1 MHCLDAGL
9 VVGGGEN
16 REHSDAFATG
26 LGGARRSGGVEHAI
40 EDGRVLLAVRT
51 CTELGA
57 DVGAADGGDGLDA
70 VVDRSRRVAQPWRSA
85 AYQPTPRQPG
95 QSALGDVHSR
105 SLSPSFEHSIG
116 NGRVERAVFA
126 HAQPMFGGGV

>member
-40 EDGRVLLAVRT
+40 EDGRVLLAVLT
-51 CTELGA
+51 CTELSA
-57 DVGAADGGDGLDA
+57 DVGAADGRDG
-70 VVDRSRRVAQPWRSA
+70 RSRIRPVER
-85 AYQPTPRQPG
+85 PG
-95 QSALGDVHSR
+95 GPMRRRDFNPVDANTHSR
-105 SLSPSFEHSIG
+105 
-116 NGRVERAVFA
+116 
-126 HAQPMFGGGV
+126 